1 MVVDTVALEKALKVE
16 FDKAY
21 EAMLKEAGPARAVAA
36 LATEVPSTSA
46 SEKYGWLGDVPVVKE
61 WLGPKT
67 AGGLKDYDYTI
78 KNKDF
83 YDAIEIDR
91 NEIEDDQMGRIVPR
105 MGMLV
110 VAVAQYKFELLED
123 LIINGATG
131 LAYDGSAFFA
141 DRTAPNDNLLAG
153 TGVTV
158 AAIKADIYAA
168 RAAMMKF
175 TSDVGRVFGFAMDT
189 IVVPPALE
197 GPMLEAVMTSAAPD
211 ATYGGLF
218 NPIKGWIKQV
228 IVMPRLIDT
237 SDWYGLCTAFPLKP
251 FIYQNRKDPVQVLDD
266 SEVKKT
272 RKLIYSAEMRGNAG
286 YGFFQMAVKTVNA

>member
-16 FDKAY
+16 YDKAY
-21 EAMLKEAGPARAVAA
+21 EAMIKEAGPARAVAA

-46 SEKYGWLGDVPVVKE
+46 SEKYGWLGDVPLVKE

-83 YDAIEIDR
+83 YSAVEIDR
-91 NEIEDDQMGRIVPR
+91 NEIEDDQMGIINPRI
-105 MGMLV
+105 GMLV
-110 VAVAQYKFELLED
+110 AAVAQYKFELIED
-123 LIINGATG
+123 LIINGVTR

-141 DRTAPNDNLLAG
+141 NRTAPNDNLLAG
-153 TGVTV
+153 TGATV
-158 AAIKADIYAA
+158 AAIKADIYSS

-175 TSDVGRVFGFAMDT
+175 ASDMGRVLGFALDT
-189 IVVPPALE
+189 IVVPPELE
-197 GPMLEAVMTSAAPD
+197 GPMMEAVMTSAAPD

-228 IVMPRLIDT
+228 IVMPRLSDPN
-237 SDWYGLCTAFPLKP
+237 DWYGLSTGFPLKP
-251 FIYQNRKDPVQVLDD
+251 FVYQNRKAPTSVLDD

-286 YGFFQMAVKTVNA
+286 YGFFQMAVKVVNA